1 MAITFNPRA
10 GQYRDESGKF
20 IKRSE
25 VVAALDEEVLQ
36 LQGRLARLQER
47 LAAGEIDLSTFS
59 RLARAELKP
68 ALSRSA
74 MLGAGG
80 REAFLDSN
88 RQIGTLGAQAKLT
101 YGSLKR
107 LTQQLANGELTL
119 GQAIDRS
126 RRLANFAVGAFS
138 RAEQLSRVEH
148 GFLLAERTLDPG
160 SRHCPDCPALVS
172 GGFVPIDQVTPL
184 GMGCR
189 CGGRCRC
196 QIRYRRG
203 SLKDLPDL
211 SPNLT
216 QSVLDRQA
224 AAAANA
230 PSV

>member
-10 GQYRDESGKF
+10 GRYVDEKKNF

-36 LQGRLARLQER
+36 LQNR
-47 LAAGEIDLSTFS
+47 LAALQSRLANGEITLEAFS
-59 RLARAELKP
+59 RAARAELKP
-68 ALSRSA
+68 SLARSA

-88 RQIGTLGAQAKLT
+88 RQIGTLGAQAKLA
-101 YGSLKR
+101 YGSLRK
-107 LTQQLANGELTL
+107 LSQQLANGELTL
-119 GQAIDRS
+119 GQAMDRT
-126 RRLANFAVGAFS
+126 RRLANFSVGAFS

-148 GFLLAERTLDPG
+148 GFLLAERLLDP
-160 SRHCPDCPALVS
+160 SSKHCPDCPAYETA
-172 GGFVPIDQVTPL
+172 GFVPIDQVTPV

-196 QIRYRRG
+196 IIRYRRG
-203 SLKDLPDL
+203 SLAREAEL

-216 QSVLDRQA
+216 QAVLDRQSA
-224 AAAANA
+224 ASSDA